1 MPRITP
7 LPEALGDVFT
17 VGDARG
23 SGVADGRLRGAD
35 LAAPFRGVR
44 SRPRSDD
51 SPADPYERTTHETV
65 HRMRAYSTRMRAGEF
80 FAYETAVRVYGGPLP
95 THVGR
100 EIRPLD
106 IGIFEGAPLPRAA
119 GVRGRRLTPA
129 MTNVVTHDGFAV
141 SSPASTWAMLGR
153 WSLIDLVALGDY
165 FCRVWRD
172 GVGRPNAGAD
182 PLATTQQLAAALGA
196 GRRRIGGPT
205 LRDALTLIRE
215 DSWSPRESACRVHL
229 IRAGL
234 PEPELNID
242 LFDEGG
248 GFLGCVDLA
257 YPEWKVAIEYQGSL
271 HGLTYAEDIE
281 RIERLRAAGWI
292 IIQVSSTLH
301 ARPRELA
308 SRVGRALRSRG
319 WHA

>member
-17 VGDARG
+17 VDDARG
-23 SGVADGRLRGAD
+23 SGVGIGRLRGSD
-35 LAAPFRGVR
+35 LQAPFRGVR
-44 SRPRSDD
+44 ARLRLEDPH
-51 SPADPYERTTHETV
+51 ADPYERSSHATM
-65 HRMRAYSTRMRAGEF
+65 HRIRAYSARMRSGEF

-95 THVGR
+95 SHIGR

-106 IGIFEGAPLPRAA
+106 IGVFDGAPLPRAA

-129 MTNVVTHDGFAV
+129 MTKVVAHEGFAA

-153 WSLIDLVALGDY
+153 WDLVDLVALGDY
-165 FCRVWRD
+165 FCRVWRV

-182 PLATTQQLAAALGA
+182 PLATTQQLSAALGA

-205 LRDALTLIRE
+205 LRAALDLIRE

-229 IRAGL
+229 VRGGL
-234 PEPELNID
+234 PDPELNLD
-242 LFDEGG
+242 LFDAGG
-248 GFLGCVDLA
+248 VFLGCVDLA
-257 YPEWKVAIEYQGSL
+257 YPQWKVAVEYQGSI

-281 RIERLRAAGWI
+281 RIERLRADGWI
-292 IIQVSSTLH
+292 IIQVSSALH
-301 ARPRELA
+301 AQPRELV
-308 SRVGRALRSRG
+308 SRVARALRSRG
-319 WHA
+319 WRG